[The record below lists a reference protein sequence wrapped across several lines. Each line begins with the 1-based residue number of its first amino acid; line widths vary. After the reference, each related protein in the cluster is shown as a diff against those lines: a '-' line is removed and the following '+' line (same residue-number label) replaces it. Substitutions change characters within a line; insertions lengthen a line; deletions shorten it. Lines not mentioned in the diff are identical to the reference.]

1 MNDNN
6 NYKVGFCKPPVHTRF
21 KPGQS
26 GNPKGRPKGTMD
38 THRLID
44 AILNKKVAATIDG
57 VPIRI
62 SKRQAMLMRLANNAT
77 SGDINS
83 LRLLMPH
90 LFQIDA
96 KKEARA
102 RAKAEN
108 MSRSDRE
115 ILDEYLAKGDNNV

>member
-44 AILNKKVAATIDG
+44 MILSQRIAATIDG

-62 SKRQAMLMRLANNAT
+62 SKRQAMLIRLANNAT

>member
-26 GNPKGRPKGTMD
+26 GNPKGRPKGAMD

-90 LFQIDA
+90 LLQIDA

-115 ILDEYLAKGDNNV
+115 ILDEYLSKGDNNV

>member
-44 AILNKKVAATIDG
+44 AILSQRIAATIDG

-62 SKRQAMLMRLANNAT
+62 SKRQAMLIRLANNAT

>member
-1 MNDNN
+1 MTG
-6 NYKVGFCKPPVHTRF
+6 YKIPPTHSQF

-26 GNPKGRPKGTMD
+26 GNINGRPKGTMD

-44 AILNKKVAATIDG
+44 MILSQRIAATIDG
-57 VPIRI
+57 APIRI
-62 SKRQAMLMRLANNAT
+62 SKRQAMLIRLANNAT

-115 ILDEYLAKGDNNV
+115 ILDEYLSKGDNNV

>member
-44 AILNKKVAATIDG
+44 AILSQRIAATIDG

-102 RAKAEN
+102 RAKGEN